1 MPKERLFR
9 KDAKGV
15 AMEEKVIIAGPET
28 LEGRFGPG
36 TQGGVVITHPHP
48 LYGGDLD
55 NNVVWTVARA
65 FQSRK
70 MATLRFNFRGVGDSS
85 GTYGEGRG
93 EIEDLA
99 AALEFLKSRTS
110 GPCYVAGYSFGAY
123 VAAQA
128 LLNGLEVQGAVLIS
142 LPVAFMPMPFLP
154 RTPRLALIVAGDRD
168 DLCPLTALRLLLAQ
182 GPSPVEVAVIPGADH
197 FFLGQED
204 ELFRVLKDCSLN
216 E

>member
-1 MPKERLFR
+1 
-9 KDAKGV
+9 
-15 AMEEKVIIAGPET
+15 MEEKVIIAGPET

-36 TQGGVVITHPHP
+36 TQGGVIITHPHP

-55 NNVVWTVARA
+55 NTVVWTAARA
-65 FQSRK
+65 FQARK
-70 MATLRFNFRGVGDSS
+70 LATLRFNFRGVGESS

-99 AALEFLKSRTS
+99 AALEFLKTRTA

-142 LPVAFMPMPFLP
+142 PPVAFMPMPFLP
-154 RTPRLALIVAGDRD
+154 RTPRLALIIAGDRD
-168 DLCPLTALRLLLAQ
+168 EICPLTALRQLLAQ
-182 GPSPVEVAVIPGADH
+182 GPAPVELAVIPGADH
-197 FFLGQED
+197 FFGGQEE
-204 ELFRVLKDCSLN
+204 ELFRVLTDCPLN